1 MTSRVPIVKDTYF
14 QHKVLTRVHGQPHY
28 ESLKILLDELKAN
41 ASSVPST
48 LGGGAYGHLGLLLT
62 DTRYATLSPTPFV
75 VPDNPGPFAPPA
87 AGTGPQIEAAK
98 DVWRDAKTTFEICQ
112 ATEKALIAQ
121 VVDAVDAT
129 YLAALRNADTS
140 RYGDSI
146 RLLVEH
152 LFATYGKITP
162 QQIKIREG
170 QVFNMSFDMN
180 LPVDAVF
187 NAVDNL
193 YKLADHA
200 QMPMT
205 LDQCINL
212 AYMVF
217 ARQPVLLH
225 DLRAWNCKPSAEKTW
240 TNLKTHM
247 REAQNDLRSLPV
259 AGSMYGH
266 APNPHLIQQANYMGS
281 ILPSPDPHTYMLPPP
296 PTYTS
301 PPPLTDATTPAS
313 DASTLTNP
321 TAITNFL
328 ANSMQQRE
336 NDLQSREQQ
345 LLLQMQDMMS
355 RMLSSTNNDNTHS
368 RNTRNR
374 SQGSRQANSSERQ
387 RQTDR
392 TKKYCWTHGAC
403 AHTGTECLNK
413 AAGHKP
419 QATFANMESGSTT
432 GCFWLNT

>member
-1 MTSRVPIVKDTYF
+1 MTTRVPIVKDTYF

-62 DTRYATLSPTPFV
+62 ATRYATLSPTPFT
-75 VPDNPGPFAPPA
+75 VPNNPGPFAPPA

-98 DVWRDAKTTFEICQ
+98 DVWRDEKTTFELCQ

-152 LFATYGKITP
+152 LFSTYGKITP

-170 QVFNMSFDMN
+170 QVFNMSFNMN

-187 NAVDNL
+187 NAVDDL
-193 YKLADHA
+193 YELSDHA

-205 LDQCINL
+205 YDQCINL

-225 DLRAWNCKPSAEKTW
+225 DLRSWNRKEPADKTW
-240 TNLKTHM
+240 TNLKSHM

-266 APNPHLIQQANYMGS
+266 APNPHLLQQANFLGGS
-281 ILPSPDPHTYMLPPP
+281 LPPPDSHTYMYSSQLPYGSSASMPP
-296 PTYTS
+296 ADAVTPVTDTS
-301 PPPLTDATTPAS
+301 TLVLTDPTT
-313 DASTLTNP
+313 
-321 TAITNFL
+321 ITNLL
-328 ANSMQQRE
+328 ANSI
-336 NDLQSREQQ
+336 
-345 LLLQMQDMMS
+345 
-355 RMLSSTNNDNTHS
+355 
-368 RNTRNR
+368 
-374 SQGSRQANSSERQ
+374 
-387 RQTDR
+387 
-392 TKKYCWTHGAC
+392 
-403 AHTGTECLNK
+403 
-413 AAGHKP
+413 
-419 QATFANMESGSTT
+419 
-432 GCFWLNT
+432 